1 MKIIQFQANLRR
13 SFSFI
18 PLHGVYCNL
27 IQRFLHKQKIFCKV
41 HNDTRIKEIADN
53 GSDLDIKN
61 YDNDNYDNCIVMVK
75 INDNVYK
82 M

>member
-1 MKIIQFQANLRR
+1 MII
-13 SFSFI
+13 
-18 PLHGVYCNL
+18 
-27 IQRFLHKQKIFCKV
+27 CKV
-41 HNDTRIKEIADN
+41 HNGTRIREIADN

-61 YDNDNYDNCIVMVK
+61 YDNDNDDNCIVMVK